1 MRERKKI
8 REVIVVEGRYDQNA
22 LSQVVDAL
30 IIKLDGF
37 AAFRDRE
44 KIIFLRRLAEERGLV
59 ILTDSDGAGFVLR
72 GWLKSV
78 LPGEK
83 IKHAYIPD
91 IKGKERRKNKPGK
104 EGKIGV
110 EGMRPEILLES
121 LRRAG
126 VTWLDSDNHENHE
139 NHEPEIININNIN
152 KNKTASAGTPVT
164 KADLYAWGLSGGKD
178 SAEKRRKLLLKLSL
192 PERMNANAM
201 LDALNILYPRE
212 ELEMIINELNNNNFN
227 II

>member
-37 AAFRDRE
+37 AAFRDKD

-126 VTWLDSDNHENHE
+126 VTWLDDEK
-139 NHEPEIININNIN
+139 PDINNIN
-152 KNKTASAGTPVT
+152 KNKTASVGTPVT

-212 ELEMIINELNNNNFN
+212 ELEMIINKLDNN
-227 II
+227 

>member
-22 LSQVVDAL
+22 LAQVVDAL

-37 AAFRDRE
+37 AAFRDKD

-126 VTWLDSDNHENHE
+126 VTWLDDEK
-139 NHEPEIININNIN
+139 PDINNIN
-152 KNKTASAGTPVT
+152 KNKTASVGTPIT

-201 LDALNILYPRE
+201 LDALNILYHRE
-212 ELEMIINELNNNNFN
+212 ELEMIINKLDNNN
-227 II
+227 